1 MAKYEEGDSRIYV
14 KMWDM
19 SIGEDRT
26 PKAGRGIATITNSGM
41 EMGKYSHGLCNRIT
55 KGEKGAMML
64 YGWW

>member
-1 MAKYEEGDSRIYV
+1 
-14 KMWDM
+14 MWDM